1 MNNFT
6 RKFENI
12 FAAVAFAEEGE
23 VEMAKQMLEE
33 SHAHEDLYLQSKENE
48 IGELKPLRANK

>member
-33 SHAHEDLYLQSKENE
+33 SHAQKKQYSQSKENK
-48 IGELKPLRANK
+48 IGELRPLRANK